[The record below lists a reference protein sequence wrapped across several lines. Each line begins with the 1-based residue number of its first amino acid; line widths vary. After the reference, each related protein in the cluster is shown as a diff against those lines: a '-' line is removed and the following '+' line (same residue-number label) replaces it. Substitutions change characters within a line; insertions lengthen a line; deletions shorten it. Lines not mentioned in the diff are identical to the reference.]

1 MIRAISAIGEIDR
14 FLDLG
19 CGSGIL
25 SAAILDRFPDA
36 AGTLVDFSGPM
47 LKAAQE
53 QLSTNMGQIE
63 FIHADLASSG
73 WSDRVRDSEP
83 FDAVVS
89 GYAIHHFTDA
99 RKKQLFVEIHEHLRA
114 GGIFINVE
122 HVSSSTP
129 WVESLFEQ
137 TFVDSLHDR
146 ERNRG
151 GTRTKEEL
159 GKEYYHREDKK
170 ANILATV
177 EVQCQWLREIGYQ
190 DVDCYFKILELA
202 VFGGRRTTTDH

>member
-1 MIRAISAIGEIDR
+1 MLRAISATGEIDR

-36 AGTLVDFSGPM
+36 VGTLVDFSEPM
-47 LKAAQE
+47 LNAAQAH
-53 QLSTNMGQIE
+53 LSTNKDQIE
-63 FIHADLASSG
+63 FIHADLASPG
-73 WSDRVRDSEP
+73 WLDGVPGNEP
-83 FDAVVS
+83 FNAVVS
-89 GYAIHHFTDA
+89 GYAIHHLTDA
-99 RKKQLFVEIHEHLRA
+99 RKKQLFLEIHEHLSA

-137 TFVDSLHDR
+137 TFVNSLHDR

-151 GTRTKEEL
+151 GARTKEDL
-159 GKEYYHREDKK
+159 GKEYYHREDKN
-170 ANILATV
+170 ANILAPV
-177 EVQCQWLREIGYQ
+177 EIQCQWLREIGYK
-190 DVDCYFKILELA
+190 DVDCYFKLFELA
-202 VFGGRRTTTDH
+202 VFGGRRTRAEN